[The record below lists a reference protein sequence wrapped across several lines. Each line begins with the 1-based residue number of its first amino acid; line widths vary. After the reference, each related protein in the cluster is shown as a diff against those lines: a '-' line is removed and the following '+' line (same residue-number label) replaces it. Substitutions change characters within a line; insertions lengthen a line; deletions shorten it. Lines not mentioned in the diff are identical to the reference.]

1 MGAFGDGS
9 VATDRTEKSV
19 PLATRFPIPFA
30 LLLAATI
37 APVALAQEAPAIDL
51 FAAER
56 PNRAGLPT
64 DAASLGLLPD
74 AIGAIE
80 VFSLSVDAG
89 SGLRSGGPPNQRLR
103 IALPDGGAV
112 TCEVTRAPP
121 INGVE
126 VIEGTIAGN
135 PLDRCALFVKDGDVT
150 GDIAVGTERYR
161 VVPLSGSAHAV
172 VEVRTENMS
181 EGGSDAPV
189 PRNLP
194 RRSERSLRSE
204 PPCDIEGAGNRGA
217 IDILVLYTPLAASRQ
232 DMDVLVAESMAQ
244 LNRAAGMLP
253 GDRFGVTFRLAGIEE
268 VDYREGKDLQVDLDR
283 LTGLE
288 PGYLTEVPALRDKYG
303 ADIVHLIV
311 EGQADD
317 GSCGIG
323 WLVEPE
329 APLTAEAGF
338 SLSDHRC
345 SAANLSFAHEVG
357 HNLGMNHDRYVVED
371 PDPNAIN
378 FGYVS
383 LEEGRRTLMAY
394 ANQCIDKGI
403 NCPRV
408 VTYSTPDAVLGG
420 DRRWGVSMDRP
431 NPAYNREILCRY
443 APEVAKYR

>member
-1 MGAFGDGS
+1 M
-9 VATDRTEKSV
+9 
-19 PLATRFPIPFA
+19 PLARRCSLPLA
-30 LLLAATI
+30 LLLASSV
-37 APVALAQEAPAIDL
+37 APAALAQEAPAVDL
-51 FAAER
+51 FSAER

-64 DAASLGLLPD
+64 DAAALGLLPD

-89 SGLRSGGPPNQRLR
+89 SGLRSGGPNSQRLR
-103 IALPDGGAV
+103 IALPDGGDV
-112 TCEVTRAPP
+112 TCEVTRAPAV
-121 INGVE
+121 NGVE
-126 VIEGTIAGN
+126 VIEGTVAGN
-135 PLDRCALFVKDGDVT
+135 PLDRCALFVHDGEVT
-150 GDIAVGTERYR
+150 GDIAVGAERYR
-161 VVPLSGSAHAV
+161 VVPLAGNAHAV
-172 VEVRTENMS
+172 VELRTNGMS
-181 EGGSDAPV
+181 EGGNDAPV

-194 RRSERSLRSE
+194 RRSERSLDTQ
-204 PPCDIEGAGNRGA
+204 PPCDVEGTGDRGT

-232 DMDVLVAESMAQ
+232 DIDVLVAESMAQ
-244 LNRAAGMLP
+244 LNRASRMLP

-268 VDYREGKDLQVDLDR
+268 VDYREGENLQVDLDR

-288 PGYLTEVPALRDKYG
+288 PGFLTEVPALRDKYG
-303 ADIVHLIV
+303 ADIVHMIV
-311 EGQADD
+311 EGQGND
-317 GSCGIG
+317 GNCGIG
-323 WLVEPE
+323 WMVEPE

-378 FGYVS
+378 FGFVS
-383 LEEGRRTLMAY
+383 LDEGRRTLMAY
-394 ANQCIDKGI
+394 ANECIDKGV